1 MFNLNKEETMDRGLR
16 REKSERARNRRRTV
30 KEVKETTIQK
40 LYRKLKQKRLK
51 LNKLKRKHHDG
62 KI

>member
-1 MFNLNKEETMDRGLR
+1 MFNFNKGETMDRGLR

-30 KEVKETTIQK
+30 KEVKETTVQK
-40 LYRKLKQKRLK
+40 LYRKLKQRRLK
-51 LNKLKRKHHDG
+51 LYKLKRKHHDG

>member
-1 MFNLNKEETMDRGLR
+1 MDRKLR
-16 REKSERARNRRRTV
+16 MDRSERARNRRRTV
-30 KEVKETTIQK
+30 KEVKETTVQK
-40 LYRKLKQKRLK
+40 LYRKLKQRRLK

>member
-1 MFNLNKEETMDRGLR
+1 MSKLNKEVNMDRGLR
-16 REKSERARNRRRTV
+16 RKKSERARARRRSV

-62 KI
+62 KV

>member
-1 MFNLNKEETMDRGLR
+1 MDRGLR

-30 KEVKETTIQK
+30 KQVKETTIQK

>member
-1 MFNLNKEETMDRGLR
+1 MFNLKREIMDRKLR
-16 REKSERARNRRRTV
+16 MTRSERARNRRRTV
-30 KEVKETTIQK
+30 KEVKETTVQK
-40 LYRKLKQKRLK
+40 LYRKLKQRRLK